1 MLFALPENVLLTFV
15 SQKALTKQ
23 LSTALSGEMFSQ
35 WKSDVLQQISFH
47 LLLYFGVYTIVLQT
61 KIVPVFS
68 IVEVMLN
75 ITSLLSPT

>member
-1 MLFALPENVLLTFV
+1 
-15 SQKALTKQ
+15 
-23 LSTALSGEMFSQ
+23 
-35 WKSDVLQQISFH
+35 LQQISFH